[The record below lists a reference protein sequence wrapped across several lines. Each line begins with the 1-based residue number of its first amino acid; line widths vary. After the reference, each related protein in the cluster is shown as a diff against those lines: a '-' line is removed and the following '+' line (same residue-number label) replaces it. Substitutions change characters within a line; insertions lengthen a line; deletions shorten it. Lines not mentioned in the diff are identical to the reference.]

1 MKNAYTMLELIF
13 VIAILGIVASIG
25 SEIIVK
31 VYEQYIVQRAQY
43 KSSSKTELAAYQIA
57 NRLTYAIPGTV
68 YRIRND
74 NTLES
79 ITTALSV
86 SSDAY
91 KGIQWVGSDRDG
103 FEATS
108 ALGEPGW
115 SGFCDLNT
123 STINS
128 ISTPGSKLSL
138 ANAIIGNLGG
148 AGANIFFAK
157 ETNVTIVHT
166 ISAIPDDT
174 HITLSA
180 PVSGTRRM
188 AEHYKLAWTSYAIV
202 VDPATNDL
210 MLYYNFSPTLGA
222 DYTTGSSALLLHD
235 VTIFKF
241 TGTEGSI
248 RFKVCRDENI
258 TSNAKVTACKEKVV
272 F

>member
-1 MKNAYTMLELIF
+1 MKNAFTMLELVF
-13 VIAILGIVASIG
+13 VIAVLGIVASIG
-25 SEIIVK
+25 SEIIAR

-68 YRIRND
+68 YRIKND
-74 NTLES
+74 DALEP
-79 ITTALSV
+79 ITTALTV

-108 ALGEPGW
+108 TAGEPGW
-115 SGFCDLNT
+115 SGFCDLSA
-123 STINS
+123 STKDAI
-128 ISTPGSKLSL
+128 ITPGSKLSL
-138 ANAIIGNLGG
+138 TNAIIGNLEGNING
-148 AGANIFFAK
+148 SRIFFAK
-157 ETNVTIVHT
+157 ETNASIPHT
-166 ISAIPDDT
+166 ITAFTGDT
-174 HITLSA
+174 QINLAS
-180 PVSGTRRM
+180 VVGTRRM
-188 AEHYKLAWTSYAIV
+188 AEHYKLAWTSYAVV
-202 VDPATNDL
+202 VDANNDL
-210 MLYYNFSPTLGA
+210 MLYYKFSPTVDA
-222 DYTTGSSALLLHD
+222 NYTTGSSALLLHD

-258 TSNAKVTACKEKVV
+258 TSSAKVTACKEKVV